1 MIAYLEGEVQKKLS
15 NAIIVN
21 TGGVGYLIHVNK
33 NFLSECEE
41 NETVE
46 AYTHTSVRENDISIF
61 GFANMAELEMFKLLI
76 SVSGIGPKTGL
87 EILNNKV
94 ASLKYAI
101 SNGDT
106 ELLIKTPGIGKK
118 TAERVILD
126 LKGKVA
132 DAIIQKPEDYVGKIQ
147 DVNEDAI
154 NALEN
159 LGYRK
164 HQIVQTLKKLP
175 ENIKD
180 PEEIIRYFLQN
191 A

>member
-15 NAIIVN
+15 NAIIIN
-21 TGGVGYLIHVNK
+21 TGGVGYLVHVNK
-33 NFLSECEE
+33 NFLNECEE
-41 NETVE
+41 NMRIE

-61 GFANMAELEMFKLLI
+61 GFQNIPELEMFKLLI

-101 SNGDT
+101 ANGDID
-106 ELLIKTPGIGKK
+106 LLVQTPGIGKK

-126 LKGKVA
+126 LQGKIT
-132 DAIIQKPEDYVGKIQ
+132 DAIQKPGDYIENIK

-164 HQIVQTLKKLP
+164 HQIIQTLKKLP

>member
-1 MIAYLEGEVQKKLS
+1 MIAYLEGEIQKKLS
-15 NAIIVN
+15 NAVIIN
-21 TGGVGYLIHVNK
+21 TGGVGYLVHINK
-33 NFLSECEE
+33 NFLAECEE
-41 NETVE
+41 NEQIET
-46 AYTHTSVRENDISIF
+46 YCHTSVRENDISIF
-61 GFANMAELEMFKLLI
+61 GFLNIAELEMFKLLI

-94 ASLKYAI
+94 SSLKYAI
-101 SNGDT
+101 SNGDI

-126 LKGKVA
+126 LKGKISN
-132 DAIIQKPEDYVGKIQ
+132 AIEKPENYTDETRS
-147 DVNEDAI
+147 VNEDAI
-154 NALEN
+154 AALEN

-164 HQIVQTLKKLP
+164 HQILQTLKKLP
-175 ENIKD
+175 ENIQD